1 MNVGATGKRFVGCI
15 ESVHI
20 NQRVVDFR
28 HETSEQQS
36 IEFGCRAPVLPQESY
51 AGLNIFKVML

>member
-1 MNVGATGKRFVGCI
+1 VGCI

-20 NQRVVDFR
+20 NRDVVDFK
-28 HETSEQQS
+28 HETSGQKS
-36 IEFGCRAPVLPQESY
+36 MEFGCRAPVRPQESY